1 MICLERNIFNQKLL
15 LLSVCDKDL
24 FLENHYNIILPH
36 AMTEEDTGLLPQ
48 ICDTVEHKD
57 VYVFARHGKSRHL
70 GLWRLDKLLP
80 SNANLTELDPQR
92 SPDDYIIPSEGLSLA
107 LGSQIVLLQK
117 K

>member
-57 VYVFARHGKSRHL
+57 VCVFARHGKSCHL
-70 GLWRLDKLLP
+70 DCDKLLL

-92 SPDDYIIPSEGLSLA
+92 SPDDYIVPSEGLSLA